1 MNRTLLHAA
10 AASALALGLG
20 GCAAFGGDA
29 GWTTLVDGARGL
41 ENFDRVGPEADWAAV
56 DGAIQATRGG
66 KDPSYLVS
74 RQSYRDFEMRVE
86 FWASDDANSGVFMR
100 CRDPK
105 AIGDESCYEANVF
118 DQRPDQTHAT
128 GAIVKVAAVAQPA
141 PRAGGK
147 WNTFELKAQ
156 GTRLVVVLNGQKT
169 VDVNDPKLAAGPF
182 ALQWGRGTV
191 KFRKVQIRPL

>member
-66 KDPSYLVS
+66 KDPSYLVP

-105 AIGDESCYEANVF
+105 AIGDETCYEANVF
-118 DQRPDQTHAT
+118 DQRPE
-128 GAIVKVAAVAQPA
+128 
-141 PRAGGK
+141 

-169 VDVNDPKLAAGPF
+169 VDVNDPKRDAGPF